1 MTLVYTQARK
11 SAKELLDLAWDGE
24 LPVRLRGLTDYLRA
38 EKVDASL
45 GAISGAVSKESGR
58 APVILINKDE
68 PERRRR
74 FTWAHELG
82 HIVERGTVAQDDDY
96 SFSDHRGREYDLH
109 EFYADEFA
117 GALLMPEDEFLTLLD
132 RGVSD
137 RQMARIFDVSV
148 PAVRMRRKR
157 LRANPTEA

>member
-1 MTLVYTQARK
+1 MTLAYRQARK
-11 SAKELLDLAWDGE
+11 SAKELLNLAWDGQ
-24 LPVRLRGLTDYLRA
+24 LPVRLKGLTDYLRA
-38 EKVDASL
+38 EKIDASL

-58 APVILINKDE
+58 APVILINQDE
-68 PERRRR
+68 PEVRRR

-117 GALLMPEDEFLTLLD
+117 GALLMPEEEFLPLLD
-132 RGVSD
+132 RGISE
-137 RQMARIFDVSV
+137 REIARIFEVSL

-157 LRANPTEA
+157 LQTNPTHA